1 MVYTEAIRPWRVLP
15 MPARQ
20 SGKIIQSGLPNQKD
34 ENQKQY
40 SFQLGQILQTTLDVY
55 DLVKRFHQELQQV
68 VPYHSF
74 HYHNLQ
80 TQHGLDIGSS
90 KSHQASY
97 QLMLEGLALGDIYVT
112 RTYEFSTEELHTI
125 ENALEHLIYPLRNA
139 LSYHAAV
146 KNSFTDPLTQVG
158 NRGAFDKAL
167 AREIDFAKRHHAPF
181 SLLVIDLDKFKAV
194 NDKHGHQ
201 AGDAVLCMIAK
212 LMTQLNRNTDPLFR
226 YGGEEFVMILSHTNL
241 AGAKFVGER
250 MRQQVEHHEFMVQG
264 VKIPVTISIG
274 ITEFQE
280 KDNAQLLFKRADSA
294 LYEAKKLGR
303 NRVTYQ

>member
-1 MVYTEAIRPWRVLP
+1 MEVLP

-20 SGKIIQSGLPNQKD
+20 SGKIIQSGLTQATP
-34 ENQKQY
+34 ENLKHY

-55 DLVKRFHQELQQV
+55 DLVKRFHQELQQHV
-68 VPYHSF
+68 AYQSF

-80 TQHGLDIGSS
+80 TQHGLDIGTAC
-90 KSHQASY
+90 SHQESY
-97 QLMLEGLALGDIYVT
+97 QLELEGLYLGDIYIT
-112 RTYEFSTEELHTI
+112 RSNKFSAQEHDTI
-125 ENALEHLIYPLRNA
+125 ENALEHLVYPLRNA
-139 LSYHAAV
+139 ISYHEAV
-146 KNSFTDPLTQVG
+146 RNSFTDPLTQVG

-181 SLLVIDLDKFKAV
+181 SLLVIDIDKFKTI
-194 NDKHGHQ
+194 NDKYGHL
-201 AGDAVLCMIAK
+201 AGDAVLSQIAK

-226 YGGEEFVMILSHTNL
+226 YGGEEFVVILNHTAL
-241 AGAKFVGER
+241 EGAKFVGER

-264 VKIPVTISIG
+264 TRIPVTISIG
-274 ITEFQE
+274 ITQFQD

-303 NRVTYQ
+303 NRIFFN